1 MQARS
6 TVITEPNHRLGK
18 AVRLARFARM
28 PSLLSLD
35 R

>member
-1 MQARS
+1 MS
-6 TVITEPNHRLGK
+6 SEIESNHRREK
-18 AVRLARFARM
+18 AVQLTRFARM